1 VADVEGLPERLAAVE
16 VVLRQGR
23 RVVDRGLGA
32 NVLGSPLLAL
42 GHLVRLLARH
52 AWAPLVAGEV
62 VTTGVITDAHPV
74 APGETWTTEISGLPL
89 AGLSLSFE

>member
-1 VADVEGLPERLAAVE
+1 
-16 VVLRQGR
+16 
-23 RVVDRGLGA
+23 
-32 NVLGSPLLAL
+32 
-42 GHLVRLLARH
+42 
-52 AWAPLVAGEV
+52 V